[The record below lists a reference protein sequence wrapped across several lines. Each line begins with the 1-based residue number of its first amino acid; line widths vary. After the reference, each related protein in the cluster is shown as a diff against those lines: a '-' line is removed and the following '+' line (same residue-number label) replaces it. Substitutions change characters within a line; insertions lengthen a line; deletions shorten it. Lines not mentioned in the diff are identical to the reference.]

1 MSIIFNR
8 LPWCIKKNILSFSP
22 YNNRIQYEIN
32 RWFNKNNIDELHRDL
47 IEKNIT
53 RVLSNNNDEY
63 TFDYLFHVKIIYVYK
78 LETKNNLIE
87 LCRDKYDNE
96 SDMIIYNREYSY
108 KIEVVNFIDYKIIS
122 LYNFGI
128 GHSYE
133 IISDYHQIIYDIYE
147 EIEYII
153 LIEIMNDLI
162 INHTELIS
170 PYNDFL
176 RIWHIR
182 LVDNRLLI
190 IRLYKYFM
198 NI

>member
-8 LPWCIKKNILSFSP
+8 LPWFIKKNILSFSP
-22 YNNRIQYEIN
+22 YNNRLQNEIN
-32 RWFNKNNIDELHRDL
+32 KWFNKNNIYELHKDL
-47 IEKNIT
+47 IEKNIS
-53 RVLSNNNDEY
+53 RILSTNNDEY
-63 TFDYLFHVKIIYVYK
+63 TFDYLFNVKIIHVYK
-78 LETKNNLIE
+78 LESKNNLIE

-96 SDMIIYNREYSY
+96 SDMIIYNKEYSY

-133 IISDYHQIIYDIYE
+133 IISDHHHIIYDIYE

-153 LIEIMNDLI
+153 VIETMNDLI
-162 INHTELIS
+162 IHHTELVS
-170 PYNDFL
+170 PYNDFS

-182 LVDNRLLI
+182 LIDNRLLI
-190 IRLYKYFM
+190 VRLYKYFM
-198 NI
+198 VI